1 VIQQTGQYGNPN
13 DNWDETGTKPG
24 RKVLTL
30 DSSHGKVYREISD
43 APPRTA
49 TSEEIPVIDLSKI
62 TSQTLEDR
70 ISIALKIK
78 VAAEQSGFFYI
89 TNHGVE
95 EVVIENAKAA
105 AIK

>member
-1 VIQQTGQYGNPN
+1 MAIQMT
-13 DNWDETGTKPG
+13 TGTKPG

-30 DSSHGKVYREISD
+30 DKSHGKVYRESD
-43 APPRTA
+43 APPRIA

-62 TSQTLEDR
+62 TSQKLKDR
-70 ISIALKIK
+70 LSIALKIK

-95 EVVIENAKAA
+95 EVVIENAEAA
-105 AIK
+105 AI